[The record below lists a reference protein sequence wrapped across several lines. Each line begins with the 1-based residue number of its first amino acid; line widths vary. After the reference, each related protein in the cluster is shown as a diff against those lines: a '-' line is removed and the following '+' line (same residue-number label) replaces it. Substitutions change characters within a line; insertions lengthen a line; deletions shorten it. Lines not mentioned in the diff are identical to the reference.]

1 MAPPVVRSLRE
12 QIREFIV
19 DGIVS
24 GRWKPGERIVERG
37 IATELQVSQTPVRE
51 ALRELEV
58 MRLIESA
65 PNKGVRVPRL
75 AAADLEEIYPVRA
88 GLEQIAAELAA
99 PRLRQELSALQAEVA
114 LLQKADEEGDAGAQ
128 VRHTVAFHRELV
140 RASGNSV
147 LLHTWESLG
156 IEVWTA
162 LSIRWLGT
170 RQRLYAGGAPGGAGR
185 LPQGRSTRR
194 RAGQGACARR
204 CSAGRL
210 SRPGEPDPPFRV
222 TLVTGCLIDH
232 RSELFWVLRGPCPH
246 GTIWKAC
253 TMTDAT
259 LSALDHLPDPDPEET
274 GEWAASLDAVTRA
287 AGPERA
293 AYLMRRTVGHAQA
306 SGLPVPALVETEYV
320 NTIPTAAEPGSPA
333 TRRWNGGSPAGTG
346 GTRPRW

>member
-37 IATELQVSQTPVRE
+37 IATELKVSQTPVRE

-58 MRLIESA
+58 MRLIESS
-65 PNKGVRVPRL
+65 PNKGVRVRRL
-75 AAADLEEIYPVRA
+75 TAADLEEIYPVRA

-99 PRLRQELSALQAEVA
+99 PRLRQDLSSLEAEVA
-114 LLQKADEEGDAGAQ
+114 LLQEADAAGDAGAQ

-170 RQRLYAGGAPGGAGR
+170 RQRLYAEEHQAVVEAFRRDDPRVGELVKEHVLGCA
-185 LPQGRSTRR
+185 PQG
-194 RAGQGACARR
+194 G
-204 CSAGRL
+204 
-210 SRPGEPDPPFRV
+210 
-222 TLVTGCLIDH
+222 
-232 RSELFWVLRGPCPH
+232 
-246 GTIWKAC
+246 
-253 TMTDAT
+253 
-259 LSALDHLPDPDPEET
+259 
-274 GEWAASLDAVTRA
+274 
-287 AGPERA
+287 
-293 AYLMRRTVGHAQA
+293 
-306 SGLPVPALVETEYV
+306 
-320 NTIPTAAEPGSPA
+320 
-333 TRRWNGGSPAGTG
+333 
-346 GTRPRW
+346 